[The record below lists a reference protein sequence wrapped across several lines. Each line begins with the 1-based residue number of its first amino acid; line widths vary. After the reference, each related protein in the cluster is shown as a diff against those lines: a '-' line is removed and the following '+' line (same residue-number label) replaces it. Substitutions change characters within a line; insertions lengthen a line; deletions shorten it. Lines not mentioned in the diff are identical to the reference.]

1 MINPPEDYNSI
12 LGVLPKNVSI
22 LSESEEKVDFLQIF
36 VKNRKELEEF
46 LPKLKEKLNTEGKLW
61 VSYLKGTSKIKTD
74 INRDSLR
81 EFAQTIGLKAVGLI
95 SINKEWSSMRLK
107 IVE

>member
-12 LGVLPKNVSI
+12 LGVLPKDVSI

-36 VKNRKELEEF
+36 IKNRKELEEF
-46 LPKLKEKLNTEGKLW
+46 LPKLKEKLNPEGKLW

-81 EFAQTIGLKAVGLI
+81 EFAQTIGLKTVGLI

>member
-1 MINPPEDYNSI
+1 LINPPEDYNSI

-46 LPKLKEKLNTEGKLW
+46 LPKLKEKLKAEGKLW